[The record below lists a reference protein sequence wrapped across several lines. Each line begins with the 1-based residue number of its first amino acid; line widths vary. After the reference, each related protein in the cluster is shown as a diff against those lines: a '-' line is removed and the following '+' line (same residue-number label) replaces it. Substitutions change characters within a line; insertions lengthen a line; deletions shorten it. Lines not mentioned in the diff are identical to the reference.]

1 MNEVKDFRDKIAV
14 VTGGA
19 SGIGLGIA
27 RALAGEGAH
36 IVIAD
41 IDEDAAIKAS
51 EELRTRCVRS
61 LAVRTDVRETASVGA
76 LAATVQAEFG
86 GLDLLF
92 NNAGVYLGG
101 AMRDVTEDD
110 WRFVL
115 DVNLDGVFRVGQT
128 FSRRLREQGRGG
140 YIVNTASIGGFLSH
154 AGGLAY
160 AVSKYGVVAYSEA
173 MRADLEREGI
183 GVSTLCPGP
192 IDTNLPASDRLRGTA
207 EKTGGASEALSPF
220 IRGGMKPDDVGPIV
234 LAGIRA
240 NLPYIFTHDDMRDL
254 FAQRFET
261 VLACFDRIGALENL
275 AHGRAEHGETRTRWP
290 RHRPGN

>member
-1 MNEVKDFRDKIAV
+1 MDDFENKIAV

-19 SGIGLGIA
+19 SGIGLGIS

-36 IVIAD
+36 IVVAD
-41 IDEDAAIKAS
+41 IDEESAAKAA
-51 EELRTRCVRS
+51 EELRGQGVRS
-61 LAVRTDVRETASVGA
+61 IAVRTDVRKNASVDA
-76 LAATVQAEFG
+76 LAEAVRTEFG

-101 AMRDVTEDD
+101 PMQKATEDD

-115 DVNLDGVFRVGQT
+115 DINLDGVFRVGQT
-128 FSRRLREQGRGG
+128 FSRILREQGRGG
-140 YIVNTASIGGFLSH
+140 HIVNTASVGGFLSY
-154 AGGLAY
+154 GEGVAY

-173 MRADLEREGI
+173 MRVDLEPTGI

-192 IDTNLPASDRLRGTA
+192 IDTNLPASDRLRGKA
-207 EKTGGASEALSPF
+207 EQAGGLSESLSPL
-220 IRGGMKPDDVGPIV
+220 IRDGMKPDEVGPIV

-240 NLPYIFTHDDMRDL
+240 NLPYIFTDDGMRDL

-261 VLACFDRIGALENL
+261 VLDCFDRIGAPP
-275 AHGRAEHGETRTRWP
+275 TD
-290 RHRPGN
+290 